1 MDYFAHIDGERKQ
14 SVLEHSEGVARLAGM
29 FAGEFG
35 KYEWGYCSGLL
46 HDIGKYSLRFQRRLQ
61 KGDVQVDHSTAGAQL
76 CAAKGGYYTFLSYC
90 IAGHHAGLPDCG
102 SNTDNS
108 GESTL
113 SGRLKKKIEDYQAY
127 QSEIEVPLLH
137 SAPIDPKAVPNP
149 YFSLSFFLRMIY
161 SCLVDADFLDTESFM
176 KQGKTERDPGTR
188 IEELYRK
195 LDKYI
200 EDKGWLENRKPDTIN
215 GRRSEILRHCMD
227 MGTQEKGMFRL
238 TVPTGGGK
246 TIVKTYFTKRRE
258 TENGT

>member
-1 MDYFAHIDGERKQ
+1 MDYFAHIDGGRKQ
-14 SVLEHSEGVARLAGM
+14 SVLEHSDGVARLAGM

-76 CAAKGGYYTFLSYC
+76 CTAKGGYYSFLNYC

-102 SNTDNS
+102 SNTDNG

-113 SGRLKKKIEDYQAY
+113 SGRLKKKVEDYQAY
-127 QSEIEVPLLH
+127 QTEIEVPQLH

-149 YFSLSFFLRMIY
+149 YFSLSFFMRMIY
-161 SCLVDADFLDTESFM
+161 SCLVDADFLDTEAFM
-176 KQGKTERDPGTR
+176 KQGKTERDPGMR

-195 LDKYI
+195 LDKYL
-200 EDKGWLENRKPDTIN
+200 ENKRWLENKKPDTIN
-215 GRRSEILRHCMD
+215 GRRSEILRH
-227 MGTQEKGMFRL
+227 
-238 TVPTGGGK
+238 
-246 TIVKTYFTKRRE
+246 
-258 TENGT
+258 

>member
-1 MDYFAHIDGERKQ
+1 MGNENRVFWSIRRGSQDL
-14 SVLEHSEGVARLAGM
+14 LECLPENLESMNGDIAVV
-29 FAGEFG
+29 
-35 KYEWGYCSGLL
+35 CC
-46 HDIGKYSLRFQRRLQ
+46 HDTWKYSLRFQRRLQ

-76 CAAKGGYYTFLSYC
+76 CAAKGGYYSFLNYC

-102 SNTDNS
+102 SNTDNG

-149 YFSLSFFLRMIY
+149 YFSLSFFMRMIY
-161 SCLVDADFLDTESFM
+161 SCLVDADFLDTEAFM

-195 LDKYI
+195 LDKYL
-200 EDKGWLENRKPDTIN
+200 ENKRWLENKKPIRSTADEVRFCGIVWTWEPRK
-215 GRRSEILRHCMD
+215 
-227 MGTQEKGMFRL
+227 
-238 TVPTGGGK
+238 
-246 TIVKTYFTKRRE
+246 RE
-258 TENGT
+258 CFV